1 MPPCRSGPFGDGLR
15 SSAGEFDTAERY
27 GGEELLFTPKTRRS
41 PPRKASS
48 SGHSFRSADSPRAYC
63 QVPVVVTEKGPVPAA
78 TVGVPIGVR
87 PPLAPIVYC
96 ETLPP

>member
-1 MPPCRSGPFGDGLR
+1 MR
-15 SSAGEFDTAERY
+15 SSAGEFDTVERY

-48 SGHSFRSADSPRAYC
+48 SGHSFRSADSPQAYC
-63 QVPVVVTEKGPVPAA
+63 QVPVVVTEMGPVPAA
-78 TVGVPIGVR
+78 TVAGAIAAS

-96 ETLPP
+96 ETSPP